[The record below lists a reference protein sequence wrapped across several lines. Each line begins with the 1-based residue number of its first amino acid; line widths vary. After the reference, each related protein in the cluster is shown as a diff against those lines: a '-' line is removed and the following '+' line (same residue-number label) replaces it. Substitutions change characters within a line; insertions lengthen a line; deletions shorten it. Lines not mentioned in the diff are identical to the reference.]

1 MGTFYISTKNTD
13 NSKKIK
19 INIFFFPLF
28 FLSPLYKIFLLSKPT
43 PKSLQGFT
51 KSGSNIYQSF
61 GSTAV
66 ASYKSKNMC
75 GAPNGRFVTGAP
87 NDPYPLLSIVKGS
100 NSINSA
106 IKNKKVVRIMG
117 HVSGL
122 MCSRMRPRLNI
133 RLNAGDSA
141 RSVIM
146 PNTWTDETLGS
157 SVFSIQPP
165 CLERDGKDGKYKA
178 KVHRVMQALFDFY
191 YFSLHQTCF
200 IGFFMYLP
208 YSKTP
213 KQVHFLTL

>member
-1 MGTFYISTKNTD
+1 MNKWSFDATSATLAVLDVDLDAGGSGTSTV
-13 NSKKIK
+13 SKSIDESETVQINHGIK
-19 INIFFFPLF
+19 
-28 FLSPLYKIFLLSKPT
+28 SFLLSKPT
-43 PKSLQGFT
+43 PKSPQGFT

-146 PNTWTDETLGS
+146 PNTWTDETKTLGHIDTR
-157 SVFSIQPP
+157 FSIQPP
-165 CLERDGKDGKYKA
+165 CLERDGKDGK
-178 KVHRVMQALFDFY
+178 
-191 YFSLHQTCF
+191 
-200 IGFFMYLP
+200 
-208 YSKTP
+208 
-213 KQVHFLTL
+213 

>member
-1 MGTFYISTKNTD
+1 
-13 NSKKIK
+13 
-19 INIFFFPLF
+19 
-28 FLSPLYKIFLLSKPT
+28 
-43 PKSLQGFT
+43 
-51 KSGSNIYQSF
+51 
-61 GSTAV
+61 
-66 ASYKSKNMC
+66 MC

-141 RSVIM
+141 RDVIM
-146 PNTWTDETLGS
+146 PNTWTDETNTLGS

-178 KVHRVMQALFDFY
+178 NEERAFVMDVVSIFITLPSIKPV
-191 YFSLHQTCF
+191 SLSSSRISSYLKHPNKF
-200 IGFFMYLP
+200 IF
-208 YSKTP
+208 
-213 KQVHFLTL
+213 